1 MNKTNLNKSIIAAL
15 IAEVVAALPLEKVVK
30 KVTKMAGKIHEGKIP
45 GDAAICAMYTVSDLQ
60 EAGEFWN
67 DFVMVNNLVASYLE
81 NVTMEIANPVLRSM
95 KGVTHADINEIVTA
109 TDDLQVQAVPLV
121 IARCQEKYG
130 RLEIVRQADNPVQPW
145 SVSFSL

>member
-30 KVTKMAGKIHEGKIP
+30 KVAKMAGKIHKGKVNP
-45 GDAAICAMYTVSDLQ
+45 DAKVCAMYTVSDFQ

-81 NVTMEIANPVLRSM
+81 EVTMEIANPVLRSM
-95 KGVTHADINEIVTA
+95 SGVTHADINEIVTA
-109 TDDLQVQAVPLV
+109 TDDLQIQAVPLV

-145 SVSFSL
+145 SVSFVL